1 MGPDVAGIL
10 VEPIQGEGG
19 VLPAPPGFLREL
31 RAIADSHGAL
41 LLSRDDSFPML
52 CNYIRAVYE
61 GQVWT
66 NSRQLQFVIEALI
79 KRAPRRMKYAQ
90 GASMLTQR
98 EEGLV
103 QLVAQGLTNRETSQP

>member
-1 MGPDVAGIL
+1 MAVISVELRDGPVMGPDVAG
-10 VEPIQGEGG
+10 
-19 VLPAPPGFLREL
+19 EL
-31 RAIADSHGAL
+31 RAYPDGI
-41 LLSRDDSFPML
+41 LSRDDSFPML